1 MADQTPPTTGTPVT
15 ATTTTPAVPPVAGA
29 TPFTAAVT
37 TPATV
42 TDEHLAKFE
51 IPDTVKQQFPDLVP
65 LVIQT
70 ESMNDDERQYWFQ
83 ILPIMTDEQVEKL
96 RGILV
101 HEKEQLS
108 KLDQEYEQE
117 LTKLNEKHL
126 LEWKEHEA
134 REKREQ
140 LRSAESQTEAEE
152 AANEAALLAQLS
164 AMDDS
169 APQA

>member
-1 MADQTPPTTGTPVT
+1 MTPDPSSTQNNSTG
-15 ATTTTPAVPPVAGA
+15 TTTTTAVTPPVSPPAA
-29 TPFTAAVT
+29 TEPTKASTASST
-37 TPATV
+37 TTTSA
-42 TDEHLAKFE
+42 AQ
-51 IPDTVKQQFPDLVP
+51 IPTAIAQKYPDLTG
-65 LVIQT
+65 LINET
-70 ESMNDDERQYWFQ
+70 ESMTQEERDYWYQ

-169 APQA
+169 APKA